1 MERQKRRSREDI
13 NGELENLGSFFSD
26 MGSETETVTVSH
38 GPYAEQLPVAGESV
52 GRIRTMYADRFDLD
66 PLSQAVIDGREVDDN
81 TIIEAGQLL
90 VFIKRAGEKG
100 FCVFDNTTFPIQA
113 IRHLISPTSSA
124 KII

>member
-1 MERQKRRSREDI
+1 MEQQKRRARQEID
-13 NGELENLGSFFSD
+13 GEAENLGCFFSD
-26 MGSETETVTVSH
+26 MASGTETVTVSH

-66 PLSQAVIDGREVDDN
+66 PLSQAIIDGHEVDDN

-100 FCVFDNTTFPIQA
+100 VFVLDKTA
-113 IRHLISPTSSA
+113 LLGV
-124 KII
+124 KL